1 MPKTLACDGQDV
13 SRRDRRTRFGVS
25 LPRALAEEFDELV
38 ERMGYATRSKAI
50 HDAISAFIVEN
61 KRLDKG
67 YAAGALTCLY
77 YRDVKGLIE
86 RIDELHCRY
95 ASIIPSSLQIALGP
109 RKCLRVFIVRGPSN
123 TIHRL
128 ARELQTKRGIRR
140 MKIAIVA

>member
-1 MPKTLACDGQDV
+1 M
-13 SRRDRRTRFGVS
+13 SRRDRRARFGVS

-38 ERMGYATRSKAI
+38 EMMGYATRSKAI

-61 KRLDKG
+61 KRSDTG

-77 YRDVKGLIE
+77 YRDVKGLLE

-95 ASIIPSSLQIALGP
+95 ASIISSSLLIALGS
-109 RKCLRVFIVRGPSN
+109 RKCLRIFVVHGSRSKIYG
-123 TIHRL
+123 L

-140 MKIAIVA
+140 MKIAIVT